1 MNYPPPHPE
10 DDRFVRV
17 DTYRAPQPGAPV
29 DFDDGYE
36 PIGLP
41 DQPKKPKFVLERFS
55 EITFDHKEEWLVKGI
70 VPRHGVGALYGQ
82 SESLKT
88 FLAYDLAC
96 HVAAGLAWAG
106 QRVTQAEA
114 IYIAAE
120 GSAGLRKRKV
130 GFTKAKPD
138 FPADIPFHLIAA
150 APNLGTEQGD
160 LQSLIEAIEAAGVSP
175 GLIIVDTLAQT
186 LGAGDENGSGMSQFI
201 ANANALARHF
211 GALVLVVHH
220 VGLGDDQRLR
230 GHSSLRGALDVQI
243 LCERIKGALSTTMTL
258 KKMKDEASDRAFVA
272 QLSRIVISH
281 DIDHDEVSTLVV
293 DHIEEG
299 QAKAT
304 VAKPKAVP
312 RSQMMLMDVTVA
324 AIEDGGKDLKP
335 HGTQGPTVKAV
346 DDKAIRLRY
355 FARMAEQA
363 DDAEDR
369 EKLAERQRKAFNRAI
384 ADAIKANRIMA
395 QERDNK
401 RLIWIP

>member
-10 DDRFVRV
+10 DDHFVRV
-17 DTYRAPQPGAPV
+17 ETYSAPQAGALI
-29 DFDDGYE
+29 DFDDGYV
-36 PIGLP
+36 PPGISP
-41 DQPKKPKFVLERFS
+41 ASQKPKFVLERFS
-55 EITFDHKEEWLVKGI
+55 EIVFDHKEEWLVKGL
-70 VPRHGVGALYGQ
+70 VPRRGVGALYGQ

-88 FLAYDLAC
+88 FIAYDLAC
-96 HVAAGLAWAG
+96 HIAAGFEWAG
-106 QRVTQAEA
+106 QTVTQAEA
-114 IYIAAE
+114 VYIAAE

-130 GFTKAKPD
+130 GFTKAKPN
-138 FPADIPFHLIAA
+138 FPADIPFHLISA
-150 APNLGTEQGD
+150 APNLGTDETD
-160 LQSLIEAIEAAGVSP
+160 LKTLIEAIEAAGVSP

-186 LGAGDENGSGMSQFI
+186 LGNGDENGSGMSQFI

-243 LCERIKGALSTTMTL
+243 LCERIKGALATTMTL
-258 KKMKDEASDRAFVA
+258 KKMKDEASDRAFLV
-272 QLSRIVISH
+272 QLSRVVLAT
-281 DIDHDEVSTLVV
+281 DLDGDEVSTLVI

-299 QAKAT
+299 EAKAA
-304 VAKPKAVP
+304 VSKPKAVP

-324 AIEDGGKDLKP
+324 ALEESGSDHKP
-335 HGTQGPTVKAV
+335 HGKQGPIVRAV

-369 EKLAERQRKAFNRAI
+369 DKLAERQRKAFNRAI
-384 ADAIKANRIMA
+384 AEAIKANRIMA
-395 QERDNK
+395 QERENK

>member
-1 MNYPPPHPE
+1 M
-10 DDRFVRV
+10 
-17 DTYRAPQPGAPV
+17 
-29 DFDDGYE
+29 
-36 PIGLP
+36 
-41 DQPKKPKFVLERFS
+41 
-55 EITFDHKEEWLVKGI
+55 
-70 VPRHGVGALYGQ
+70 
-82 SESLKT
+82 
-88 FLAYDLAC
+88 
-96 HVAAGLAWAG
+96 
-106 QRVTQAEA
+106 TQATVV
-114 IYIAAE
+114 YIAAE

-130 GFTKAKPD
+130 GFMKAKPD

-150 APNLGTEQGD
+150 APNLGTDEAD
-160 LQSLIEAIEAAGVSP
+160 LKTLIEAIEAAGVAP
-175 GLIIVDTLAQT
+175 GLIVVDTLAQT
-186 LGAGDENGSGMSQFI
+186 LGAGDENGAGMSQFI

-220 VGLGDDQRLR
+220 VGLADDQRLR

-243 LCERIKGALSTTMTL
+243 LCERNKGALSTTMTL
-258 KKMKDEASDRAFVA
+258 KKMKDEASNRAFVA
-272 QLSRIVISH
+272 ELSRIVIATDS
-281 DIDHDEVSTLVV
+281 DGDEVSTLVV

-299 QAKAT
+299 EAKAA

-324 AIEDGGKDLKP
+324 ALEDSGKDFKP
-335 HGTQGPTVKAV
+335 HGTQGPTVRAV

-401 RLIWIP
+401 RLIWIS